1 MRLGDVP
8 DDEDALIL
16 LSVEELAVNELR
28 ETFHHWVRTLVF
40 PVVKGR
46 LGEPLP
52 HQPAA
57 ALRECRSVNGNQFF
71 DSARDIQDEVEPDLK
86 DYLAAHAKRLTEQ
99 LKRQLEEAGQQ
110 AKAREEERYR
120 SRRGEVS
127 SLIAENTLTKLEREI
142 AKLKVERQQGMLFDE
157 ESEQAPQLPGGGPH
171 AADSDGVVP
180 PLGKR
185 PSVAAAHATEVVQGH
200 VPVLLV
206 DRSAGRNELG
216 GKGGGEPDG
225 VSGSDGAGDR
235 LSSRAHS
242 PRGS

>member
-1 MRLGDVP
+1 VRTGKVSQGV
-8 DDEDALIL
+8 DALVL
-16 LSVEELAVNELR
+16 LSIEELAVNELR

-86 DYLAAHAKRLTEQ
+86 AYLAAHATRLTEQ

-127 SLIAENTLTKLEREI
+127 SLIAENTLAKLEREI

-157 ESEQAPQLPGGGPH
+157 EQHLETIDRSIQEKKDEIARRTRHYEEVRSQLDRERERVLKRLLPKRHTMAGGAQVFPVCVEIRLPGG
-171 AADSDGVVP
+171 A
-180 PLGKR
+180 L
-185 PSVAAAHATEVVQGH
+185 
-200 VPVLLV
+200 
-206 DRSAGRNELG
+206 
-216 GKGGGEPDG
+216 
-225 VSGSDGAGDR
+225 
-235 LSSRAHS
+235 
-242 PRGS
+242 